1 MTILIVDDSKFLQR
15 GIQKVLQ
22 QVGYQTIVASDG
34 DEAIKLAIAEH
45 PDMILLDIMLPGMPG
60 TSVLRN
66 LKHNSATS
74 EIPVVVLTG
83 LNTLDG
89 PKLKSEGA
97 DGYVKKSEL
106 DLPDGGQ
113 ALLRIVKQ
121 LAGKPGSAAA
131 H

>member
-1 MTILIVDDSKFLQR
+1 MTILIIDDSKFLQR

-22 QVGYQTIVASDG
+22 QAGYQTILASDG
-34 DEAIKLAIAEH
+34 DEAIKMANLEH
-45 PDMILLDIMLPGMPG
+45 PDMILLDIMLPRMPG
-60 TSVLRN
+60 TAVLKN
-66 LKHNSATS
+66 LKSNAATS
-74 EIPVVVLTG
+74 AIPVVVLTG

-106 DLPDGGQ
+106 DLQSGGQ
-113 ALLRIVKQ
+113 ALLRLVSQ

-131 H
+131 R